1 MLGFLIFLASVS
13 NLKSRCSERC
23 CTTHCHFPRLQ
34 YAHIEVCYFWP
45 CVFPLF
51 WYATIATSVLPA
63 ADFTLG
69 KSSPPKEDRLY
80 FAELFGCLGNK
91 RVLPDGLAECV
102 RIDSMLAIL
111 QESQQRSCKR
121 TSSEKLD
128 PHSLPIR
135 CRFGAICPFSSTNH
149 TFQ

>member
-1 MLGFLIFLASVS
+1 M
-13 NLKSRCSERC
+13 
-23 CTTHCHFPRLQ
+23 
-34 YAHIEVCYFWP
+34 
-45 CVFPLF
+45 
-51 WYATIATSVLPA
+51 LPA

-80 FAELFGCLGNK
+80 LAELFGCLGNK
-91 RVLPDGLAECV
+91 RVLPDGLAERF

-128 PHSLPIR
+128 PHSLPILYA
-135 CRFGAICPFSSTNH
+135 GSEPYVLSLLQTIHFSKPP
-149 TFQ
+149 